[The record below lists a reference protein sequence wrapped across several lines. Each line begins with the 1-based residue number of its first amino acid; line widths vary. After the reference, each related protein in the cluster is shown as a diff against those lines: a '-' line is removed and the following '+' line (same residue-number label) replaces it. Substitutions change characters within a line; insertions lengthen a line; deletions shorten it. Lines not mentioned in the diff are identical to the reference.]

1 MPRIK
6 VDNNTQKK
14 VNTKV
19 GQTKGTNKASE
30 AEKSFLNELKQV
42 HGEKIKAKLDEL
54 LTMID
59 QQGDKLA
66 KHRTFNEL
74 LKYKNMVKNFVEEA
88 IEKMYQVKDNY
99 SPTQGK
105 VQSIVKSVDSSLEE
119 LTTMIVEDQEAQLD
133 ILDQLDEVRGMLI
146 DLYR

>member
-6 VDNNTQKK
+6 VDNKPQNK

-19 GQTKGTNKASE
+19 SGSEKTTKSE
-30 AEKSFLNELKQV
+30 EVEKSFLDELKQV
-42 HGEKIKAKLDEL
+42 HGEKIKAKLDDL

-66 KHRTFNEL
+66 KHRTFSEL

-88 IEKMYQVKDNY
+88 VEKMYQVKEDY

-105 VQSIVKSVDSSLEE
+105 VQSLVKSIDSSLED
-119 LTTMIVEDQEAQLD
+119 LTEMIVEDQKPQLD
-133 ILDQLDEVRGMLI
+133 ILDKLDEVRGMLI

>member
-6 VDNNTQKK
+6 VDNNTQKN

-19 GQTKGTNKASE
+19 GQTKGSDKSSE

-54 LTMID
+54 LSMID

-66 KHRTFNEL
+66 EHRTFNEL

-88 IEKMYQVKDNY
+88 IEKMYQVKDDY

-119 LTTMIVEDQEAQLD
+119 LTTMIVEDQEAQLN

>member
-1 MPRIK
+1 MARIK
-6 VDNNTQKK
+6 IDNKAQSN

-19 GQTKGTNKASE
+19 SSSE
-30 AEKSFLNELKQV
+30 KSAKPKEVEKSFLNELKEV

-54 LTMID
+54 LSMID
-59 QQGDKLA
+59 KQGDKLA
-66 KHRTFNEL
+66 QHRTFSEL

-88 IEKMYQVKDNY
+88 VGKMYQVKDDY

-105 VQSIVKSVDSSLEE
+105 VQSLVKSIDSSLEE
-119 LTTMIVEDQEAQLD
+119 VTEMIVKDQAPQLD
-133 ILDQLDEVRGMLI
+133 ILDKLDEVRGMLI

>member
-6 VDNNTQKK
+6 VDNKPQNK

-19 GQTKGTNKASE
+19 SSSEESAKSAS
-30 AEKSFLNELKQV
+30 AEKSFLNELKEV

-54 LTMID
+54 LSMID
-59 QQGDKLA
+59 KQGDKLA
-66 KHRTFNEL
+66 EHRTFSEL

-88 IEKMYQVKDNY
+88 VEKMYQVKDDY

-105 VQSIVKSVDSSLEE
+105 VQSIVKSIDTSLEDITE
-119 LTTMIVEDQEAQLD
+119 MIVEEQEPQLD
-133 ILDQLDEVRGMLI
+133 ILDELDEVRGMLI